1 MYSEVFVVT
10 PDNGY
15 LKIFKQPMV
24 KSICTQVTQYPGK
37 HSASVFLKHI
47 FRQFFSLG
55 LSNHHRRGQQ
65 SADYDIFWVKMFSW
79 QGEWGAIFRGRV
91 RGLCLLLPPR
101 FCRERWSETQCLY
114 QYELCPAPAL
124 TAGQHYIH
132 STFYAGVKIGRGVFI
147 KYGFVAIFSA
157 DIVQAMKIKFLL

>member
-1 MYSEVFVVT
+1 MIQIITPWQVT
-10 PDNGY
+10 MCTRIPTVQSVYYKFRY

-37 HSASVFLKHI
+37 HSLSVFLKHI
-47 FRQFFSLG
+47 FRPFFSLG
-55 LSNHHRRGQQ
+55 LSNHHRRGPQ

-114 QYELCPAPAL
+114 QYELCPTRPGHWPAL
-124 TAGQHYIH
+124 YSLDILRWCNNWTRC
-132 STFYAGVKIGRGVFI
+132 FYKIWVCGHF
-147 KYGFVAIFSA
+147 
-157 DIVQAMKIKFLL
+157 